1 MFIKIAPMVKV
12 YISDSDIAFI
22 QSHSFESFRS
32 SNLPPSEQERA
43 KILADKAIFVRKKL
57 DNDVQYA
64 LNRKIRIFRN
74 DTNKKI

>member
-12 YISDSDIAFI
+12 YISDSDMAFI
-22 QSHSFESFRS
+22 QSHFFESFRS

>member
-1 MFIKIAPMVKV
+1 MVKV
-12 YISDSDIAFI
+12 YISNSDMAFI

-32 SNLPPSEQERA
+32 SDLPPSEQERA

>member
-1 MFIKIAPMVKV
+1 MVKV
-12 YISDSDIAFI
+12 YISDSDMAFI

-64 LNRKIRIFRN
+64 LNRRVRFLQN
-74 DTNKKI
+74 GDKK

>member
-1 MFIKIAPMVKV
+1 MVKV
-12 YISDSDIAFI
+12 YISDSDMAFI
-22 QSHSFESFRS
+22 QLHSSESFRS
-32 SNLPPSEQERA
+32 SDLPPSEQEMA

>member
-12 YISDSDIAFI
+12 YISDSDMAFI
-22 QSHSFESFRS
+22 QSHSFESFRLS
-32 SNLPPSEQERA
+32 DLPPSEQERA

>member
-12 YISDSDIAFI
+12 YISDSDMAFI
-22 QSHSFESFRS
+22 QSHAFESFRS
-32 SNLPPSEQERA
+32 SDLPSSEQERA